1 MNPSQ
6 DPHPQIRTAA
16 KALIIKD
23 QCLLAIA
30 KRDHQGIWYIFA
42 ELNRK
47 S

>member
-6 DPHPQIRTAA
+6 DTYCQTITAA